1 MTVSEQIETII
12 ALSSGQGRAGVAV
25 LRISG
30 PKSNEILRRLT
41 KGRLPSVRQTS
52 LRWLLDSEGER
63 LDQALILRFEGP
75 NSFTGE
81 DLVEL
86 HCHGSIAVVEAVIA
100 LACQKKECRLAARGE
115 FSQRAFENG
124 RIDLVQAEGIADLI
138 DSTSEL
144 QMKQAARFVAG
155 DASETIQAW
164 RKQVLEASAFLAA
177 SIDFSDE
184 GDVSEEAHAP
194 ARDIIRQ
201 LVSDFDKSLETAQTA
216 TRIRDGIRIAI
227 IGVPNAGKST
237 LMNALLSRDA
247 AIVSDIAGTTRDII
261 ETQMILAGVP
271 VILADTAGLRKTDD
285 PIEAE
290 GVRRAEAWAENA
302 DIRLFLT
309 RLDEVAETSETYKR
323 RDTDLLI
330 GTQLDRVAGYKPAF
344 KSDILVS
351 AKTGEGMRDLIN
363 RLEDLI
369 LSLISSEEAPAI
381 VRLRHR
387 ENLTSARSA
396 LNMALEQLDEFG
408 DVDLAAFELS
418 LARSSLESILGQVDV
433 EDILGE
439 VFSGF
444 CVGK

>member
-227 IGVPNAGKST
+227 IGAPNAGKST